1 MAMIR
6 FLVVRGASL
15 TAQNAMKL
23 TPVGLAR
30 ELNHAEAL
38 EALERVT
45 EKPFPPSVPL
55 VHLCLEKMVELRWS
69 CPLHKEGVPE
79 VSLFEVQGVDCGS
92 GECVTLGT
100 TSGQSA
106 RWKRE

>member
-38 EALERVT
+38 EALE
-45 EKPFPPSVPL
+45 
-55 VHLCLEKMVELRWS
+55 
-69 CPLHKEGVPE
+69 
-79 VSLFEVQGVDCGS
+79 
-92 GECVTLGT
+92 
-100 TSGQSA
+100 
-106 RWKRE
+106 